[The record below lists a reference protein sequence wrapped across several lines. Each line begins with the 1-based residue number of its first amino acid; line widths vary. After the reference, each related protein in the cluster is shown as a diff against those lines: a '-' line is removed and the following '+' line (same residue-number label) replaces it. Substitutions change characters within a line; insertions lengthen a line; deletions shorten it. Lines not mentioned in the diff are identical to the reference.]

1 VPPPAT
7 LKSVTLE
14 SNNAMTV
21 LRPLFILVLSA
32 LALLLAACGT
42 TGGQTAGAREAEPG
56 AQTQTSTAY
65 KLGSSDRL
73 RVTVFGHP
81 DLSGEFEV
89 DGTGSIS
96 LPLIGQTTAV
106 GLATSE
112 LEQSIATSLS
122 NGYILN
128 PRVSVEVINY
138 RPFYILGEVG
148 QPGEYPYTNG
158 LTVQNAV
165 AAAGGFSY
173 RANKKVVFIK
183 SMDSDREIAYDL
195 TPATVVK
202 PGDTLRI
209 GERIF

>member
-1 VPPPAT
+1 MIA
-7 LKSVTLE
+7 
-14 SNNAMTV
+14 
-21 LRPLFILVLSA
+21 LRPLHVLFLSA
-32 LALLLAACGT
+32 LTLLLSACGS
-42 TGGQTAGAREAEPG
+42 TGGQTVGAREAAPD
-56 AQTQTSTAY
+56 ALTQMASAY
-65 KLGSSDRL
+65 QLGSSDRL

-96 LPLIGQTTAV
+96 LPLIGQKTAV
-106 GLATSE
+106 GLSTAQLETSITE
-112 LEQSIATSLS
+112 TLAA
-122 NGYILN
+122 GYILD

-165 AAAGGFSY
+165 AAAGGYTY
-173 RANKKVVFIK
+173 RANKRVVYIK
-183 SMDSDREIAYDL
+183 SIESDREIAYDL
-195 TPATVVK
+195 TPGTVVK

>member
-1 VPPPAT
+1 MIA
-7 LKSVTLE
+7 
-14 SNNAMTV
+14 
-21 LRPLFILVLSA
+21 LRPVYIFV
-32 LALLLAACGT
+32 LAALTLFLTACGS
-42 TGGQTAGAREAEPG
+42 TGGQSAGAREATPD
-56 AQTQTSTAY
+56 ALTQIATAY
-65 KLGSSDRL
+65 ALGSSDRL

-96 LPLIGQTTAV
+96 LPLIGQMKAEGLSTATLETSISET
-106 GLATSE
+106 LAS
-112 LEQSIATSLS
+112 
-122 NGYILN
+122 GYILN

-148 QPGEYPYTNG
+148 TPGEYPYTNG

-165 AAAGGFSY
+165 AAAGGFTY
-173 RANKKVVFIK
+173 RAEKRYVFIK
-183 SMDSDREIAYDL
+183 SIDSQKEVKYDL
-195 TPATVVK
+195 TPNTVVK

>member
-1 VPPPAT
+1 M
-7 LKSVTLE
+7 
-14 SNNAMTV
+14 MTV
-21 LRPLFILVLSA
+21 FRPVYILLLSA
-32 LALLLAACGT
+32 LTLVLAACGT
-42 TGGQTAGAREAEPG
+42 TGGQSAGAREATPD
-56 AQTQTSTAY
+56 AVTQMTSAY
-65 KLGSSDRL
+65 ALGSSDRL

-96 LPLIGQTTAV
+96 LPLIGQIKAEGLSTANLEKSISAS
-106 GLATSE
+106 LA
-112 LEQSIATSLS
+112 
-122 NGYILN
+122 NGYILD

-148 QPGEYPYTNG
+148 TPGEYPYTNG

-165 AAAGGFSY
+165 AAAGGFTY
-173 RANKKVVFIK
+173 RANKKVVYIK
-183 SMDSDREIAYDL
+183 SIDGKAEVAYDL
-195 TPATVVK
+195 TANTVVK

>member
-1 VPPPAT
+1 MIA
-7 LKSVTLE
+7 
-14 SNNAMTV
+14 
-21 LRPLFILVLSA
+21 LRPLHVLFLSA
-32 LALLLAACGT
+32 LTLLLSACGS
-42 TGGQTAGAREAEPG
+42 TGGQTVGAREAAPD
-56 AQTQTSTAY
+56 ALTQMASAY
-65 KLGSSDRL
+65 QLGSSDRL

-96 LPLIGQTTAV
+96 LPLIGQKTAI
-106 GLATSE
+106 GLSTAQLETSITE
-112 LEQSIATSLS
+112 TLAA
-122 NGYILN
+122 GYILD

-165 AAAGGFSY
+165 AAAGGYTY
-173 RANKKVVFIK
+173 RANKRVVYIK
-183 SMDSDREIAYDL
+183 SIESDREIAYDL
-195 TPATVVK
+195 TPGTVVK

>member
-1 VPPPAT
+1 MIA
-7 LKSVTLE
+7 
-14 SNNAMTV
+14 
-21 LRPLFILVLSA
+21 LRPLHVLFLSA
-32 LALLLAACGT
+32 LTLLLAACGS
-42 TGGQTAGAREAEPG
+42 TGGQTAGAREMTPDAL
-56 AQTQTSTAY
+56 TQVASAY
-65 KLGSSDRL
+65 QLGSSDRL

-96 LPLIGQTTAV
+96 LPLIGQKTAV
-106 GLATSE
+106 GLSTAQLETSITE
-112 LEQSIATSLS
+112 TLAA
-122 NGYILN
+122 GYILD

-148 QPGEYPYTNG
+148 TPGEYPYTNG

-165 AAAGGFSY
+165 AAAGGYTY
-173 RANKKVVFIK
+173 RANKRVVYIK
-183 SMDSDREIAYDL
+183 SIDSDREIPYDL
-195 TPATVVK
+195 TPGTVVK